1 MEKQVPNSYAQS
13 WAWADQS
20 NNREQWPTITNKQGT
35 TIPIQPRRIIVKFN
49 WKAKTHNLTE
59 DQIHRLKA
67 VANEWHR
74 YDKAPEPLKSID
86 SHLQVLATD
95 RRKTLYVVLTNI
107 SSQILKKSIYNGIYL
122 VLQENYKSQYTWIQA
137 KTQDEPPAVF
147 DTSTVES
154 ILEVI
159 SKAQTQ
165 TAEYLALSRPAPPW
179 TYKMEVIFSKLAIG
193 RGNAAL
199 PERMEVL
206 ANRDENDQAARKR
219 KQDALNKIFINKAK
233 KTKRQAVEEHL
244 LSDEEENNQLAAVV
258 SEIDQIEGT
267 THSSSTRATS
277 PSPGTSSSN
286 ARTTNNHRPS
296 SPSTTEMTSTSST
309 PQAQREETPQRDE
322 TESLNSFMRAARGL
336 QRRLVLFP
344 ELDFSGTT
352 FYIASASVSKHTI
365 NLGLEAKTNSE
376 TS

>member
-1 MEKQVPNSYAQS
+1 M
-13 WAWADQS
+13 
-20 NNREQWPTITNKQGT
+20 
-35 TIPIQPRRIIVKFN
+35 KFN
-49 WKAKTHNLTE
+49 WKTKTHNLSD

-107 SSQILKKSIYNGIYL
+107 SSQVLKRSIYNGIYL
-122 VLQENYKSQYTWIQA
+122 VLQENFKSQYTWIQA
-137 KTQDEPPAVF
+137 KTQNETPAVF
-147 DTSTVES
+147 DTPTLES

-159 SKAQTQ
+159 CKAQTQ
-165 TAEYLALSRPAPPW
+165 TAEYLALSKPAPPW

-206 ANRDENDQAARKR
+206 ANRDENEQAARKR
-219 KQDALNKIFINKAK
+219 KQEALNKIFINRAK
-233 KTKRQAVEEHL
+233 KTKRQQTVQEHL

-277 PSPGTSSSN
+277 PLPGTSSSN
-286 ARTTNNHRPS
+286 ARTTNNHQPS
-296 SPSTTEMTSTSST
+296 SPSTMETTSTSST
-309 PQAQREETPQRDE
+309 RQVPQEETQPSEE
-322 TESLNSFMRAARGL
+322 TESLNSFMQAAREL
-336 QRRLVLFP
+336 QRQLVHFP
-344 ELDFSGTT
+344 ELGFSGTT
-352 FYIASASVSKHTI
+352 FSIASASVSKHTI

-376 TS
+376 RS